1 MIKYILLTLLLL
13 YFISKICYTE
23 YFENKLSEYSININQ
38 NSDKTKCHSYK
49 FYNNNTL
56 LVESDICEWD
66 VIKNLKSK
74 TTHNFNNNFDEVE
87 IKKGENEYTYYI
99 ILDGKKKQTYKIEK
113 DDF

>member
-23 YFENKLSEYSININQ
+23 YFENKLSEHSININQ

-56 LVESDICEWD
+56 LVESDICKS
-66 VIKNLKSK
+66 ISLGLTTFLSNLHIIFLSENDI
-74 TTHNFNNNFDEVE
+74 NFFKKLFTE
-87 IKKGENEYTYYI
+87 IC
-99 ILDGKKKQTYKIEK
+99 
-113 DDF
+113 